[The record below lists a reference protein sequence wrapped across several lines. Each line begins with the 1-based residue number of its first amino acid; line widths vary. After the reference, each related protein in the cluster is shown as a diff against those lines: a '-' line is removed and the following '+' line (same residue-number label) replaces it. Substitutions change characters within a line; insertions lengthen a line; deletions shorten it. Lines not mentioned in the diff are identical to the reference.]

1 MTHQSVT
8 PLTDVD
14 PTTLAVL
21 RRSLVNVVNE
31 MGATLQKVAYSPVIS
46 EGRDF
51 AGALFDAEGHLVA
64 CGDHDLTGLLGTL
77 EPTLALIFSTFGID
91 ELREGDIIACN
102 STHEAGNH
110 LNDIRMVKPV
120 FAGGELIAFVAD
132 VGHWTDV
139 GGSTPGSINPLARDA
154 FAEGLRITPVK
165 LVDAGSYRRDVVDMI
180 LANVRLPH
188 ESNGDV
194 WAQMKALDAGESRLH
209 QLVERYGADVLVTV
223 FGLLQDHAEAIF
235 KQTIAEMRDG
245 IAEFEDFID
254 EDPLDPERRPV
265 RIHLKLTKEG
275 NRLTFDFSDTDPQP
289 KAGIGSTRP
298 LTQSGVY
305 IATLNLFHDIPFNH
319 GFIRNLEIITRP
331 GTAVHVEFP
340 NPVSGCAA
348 GGFEKVTACVLRC
361 IGQLTPTREVAATYN
376 LINAT
381 LGGTDPRFRRPY
393 VMYMWNEGGFGGG
406 PDQDGGDAPT
416 MAMYAT
422 GSRNQPI
429 EVHERFFPIL
439 FTELEIAQDSAGAGK
454 WRGCPG
460 IRHSYRLLGGDA
472 VVGVFGDR
480 NKFKPWGVQGGEV
493 GGGQTVWINKGQV
506 DARELGMSAS
516 DVPVHTGDVVEVWS
530 SGGGGYGDPLDR
542 DPEAVA
548 RDVKLGFVS
557 RNAAC
562 DVYGVA
568 LSCADD
574 VVGEWVVDVQ
584 ETGRLR
590 SSLAAIISN
599 TKGS

>member
-1 MTHQSVT
+1 MTQHFAQAPV
-8 PLTDVD
+8 DID

-21 RRSLVNVVNE
+21 RRSIINVVNE

-51 AGALFDAEGHLVA
+51 AGALFDAQGHLVA

-91 ELREGDIIACN
+91 ELRDGDIIACN

-120 FAGGELIAFVAD
+120 FTDGKLLAFVAD

-139 GGSTPGSINPLARDA
+139 GGSTPGSINPMARDA
-154 FAEGLRITPVK
+154 YAEGIRITPVK
-165 LVDAGSYRRDVVDMI
+165 FVDAGVYQRDVVEMI
-180 LANVRLPH
+180 LANVRLPY

-209 QLVERYGADVLVTV
+209 QLAERHGADVLLSV
-223 FGLLQDHAEAIF
+223 FDLLQEHAAAIF
-235 KQTIAEMRDG
+235 KQAIAEMHDG
-245 IAEFEDFID
+245 TAEFEDFID

-265 RIHLKLTKEG
+265 RVHLKLTKLG
-275 NRLTFDFSDTDPQP
+275 DQLSFDFSASDPQP

-305 IATLNLFHDIPFNH
+305 VATLNLFHDIPFNH
-319 GFIRNLEIITRP
+319 GFIRNLEIVTRP
-331 GTAVHVEFP
+331 GTSVHVEFP

-348 GGFEKVTACVLRC
+348 GGFEKVIACVLGC
-361 IGQLTPTREVAATYN
+361 IGQLTPTKEVAATYN

-381 LGGTDPRFRRPY
+381 LGGTDPRFGRPY

-406 PDQDGGDAPT
+406 PDRDGGDAPT

-429 EVHERFFPIL
+429 EVHERFFPVL
-439 FTELEIAQDSAGAGK
+439 FTELEIAQDSGGPGK

-460 IRHSYRLLGGDA
+460 IRHSYRILGGDA

-480 NKFKPWGVQGGEV
+480 NKFKPWGVQGGAA
-493 GGGQTVWINKGQV
+493 GSGQTVWINRGQP

-516 DVPVHTGDVVEVWS
+516 DVPVGAGDVVEVWS
-530 SGGGGYGDPLDR
+530 SGGGGYGSPLER
-542 DPEAVA
+542 DPAAVV
-548 RDVKLGFVS
+548 RDVELGFVS
-557 RNAAC
+557 PSAAR
-562 DVYGVA
+562 DVYRVV
-568 LSCADD
+568 LSCKDELA
-574 VVGEWVVDVQ
+574 GEWLVNEQ
-584 ETGRLR
+584 ETEQLR
-590 SSLAAIISN
+590 SRLAAGN
-599 TKGS
+599 PTTKGS